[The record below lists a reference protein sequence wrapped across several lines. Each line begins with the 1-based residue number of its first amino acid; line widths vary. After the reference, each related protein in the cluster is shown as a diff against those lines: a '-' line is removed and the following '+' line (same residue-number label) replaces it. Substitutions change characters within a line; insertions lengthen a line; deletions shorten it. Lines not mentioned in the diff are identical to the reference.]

1 MATISILIF
10 SRSLFF
16 ILSNLENLTNHL
28 SFNKEQKKSNNSA
41 EVPKMAEIRPNIRVN
56 KEIRFGRSRIPNSI
70 IRLRL
75 SRSRKS
81 MSKFGFGFLSFK
93 PSFLCSLPE
102 RDQSGARYNRG
113 CCALPHRLCWACP
126 NHHIVVHFVW
136 RSAMRPYG
144 FLL

>member
-93 PSFLCSLPE
+93 PSFLCSLPPPPLV
-102 RDQSGARYNRG
+102 RWFLNPNL
-113 CCALPHRLCWACP
+113 CCR
-126 NHHIVVHFVW
+126 IHFCYINGSV
-136 RSAMRPYG
+136 YIKLD
-144 FLL
+144 FLRI